1 MKRYCDSHSANV
13 SFLQQVLEMS
23 SIFPMRLAEEA
34 RVCIIC
40 RNEFTCRELRQP
52 KKLIKITN
60 EEQEK
65 QIRELILNFFSG
77 EGSLETQT
85 KSGNGFTFF
94 GKEVHRKCLQK
105 AKRKSKKQD
114 DPNTKKKR
122 KRDTEVNFTEVLIF
136 SLNDKSSSFF
146 GLFFELCPF
155 YEQLFSFHLFPFLLF
170 FVVLFISYRRRL
182 NLLWWW
188 W

>member
-1 MKRYCDSHSANV
+1 
-13 SFLQQVLEMS
+13 
-23 SIFPMRLAEEA
+23 MRLAEEA

-40 RNEFTCRELRQP
+40 QNEFTCRELRQP

-94 GKEVHRKCLQK
+94 GKEVHHKCLK
-105 AKRKSKKQD
+105 NAKRKSKKQD

-136 SLNDKSSSFF
+136 YLNAKSSSFLDCF
-146 GLFFELCPF
+146 LNCVHFMNNFFLFTCFHSFFFLWF
-155 YEQLFSFHLFPFLLF
+155 YLSPSGEG
-170 FVVLFISYRRRL
+170 
-182 NLLWWW
+182 
-188 W
+188 